1 MAAAALPFLY
11 DIYTAAL
18 RASLKIA
25 QTGVL

>member
-11 DIYTAAL
+11 DIYKVAL
-18 RASLKIA
+18 RASLKSA